1 MVLSDEARR
10 RFSLYIDTTDP
21 SNTNPEDDTNLID
34 FAAWALINER
44 EALSE
49 EFAFQSTMAQRG
61 LTDEKTRYVQTIL
74 RVAPHLAAAIERELA
89 ARRAPTRPGEGR
101 SSPPETAERFP
112 DGVEETDAE
121 VDAREADEAESARE
135 ADQELGGE
143 A

>member
-1 MVLSDEARR
+1 MALSDEARR

-21 SNTNPEDDTNLID
+21 SNTNPDDDTNLTE
-34 FAAWALINER
+34 FAAWALINDR

-74 RVAPHLAAAIERELA
+74 RVAPHLAEAIERERA
-89 ARRAPTRPGEGR
+89 SRQAPTRPGEGR
-101 SSPPETAERFP
+101 SSPPETAERFAE
-112 DGVEETDAE
+112 GVAESDAQMDARVADDAE
-121 VDAREADEAESARE
+121 SERETGQD
-135 ADQELGGE
+135 LGGE

>member
-1 MVLSDEARR
+1 MALSDEARR
-10 RFSLYIDTTDP
+10 RFSLYVDTTDP
-21 SNTNPEDDTNLID
+21 SDTNPDDDTNLID
-34 FAAWALINER
+34 FAAWALINDR

-74 RVAPHLAAAIERELA
+74 RATPHLAAAIERERA
-89 ARRAPTRPGEGR
+89 AA
-101 SSPPETAERFP
+101 
-112 DGVEETDAE
+112 ETDAE
-121 VDAREADEAESARE
+121 GDARE